1 MLEFHVQQKLNKL
14 ARCLQNGDR
23 KAGEQLFDLFAPK
36 IFGFFICRLRH
47 RETAE
52 DLTQEV
58 FLKVAGKIK
67 SFNEGKGGFSAWTW
81 QIAKNTLT
89 DHFRQK
95 RPINF
100 SELDAIELDLEAS
113 EKISTFRDPADISK
127 LEDIFWA
134 IKKLEVHE
142 RELAAHYYFSDLSYR
157 QISIITKKSEGA
169 LRVAIY
175 RINGKLKKLIY
186 DQIHTK

>member
-1 MLEFHVQQKLNKL
+1 
-14 ARCLQNGDR
+14 
-23 KAGEQLFDLFAPK
+23 
-36 IFGFFICRLRH
+36 
-47 RETAE
+47 
-52 DLTQEV
+52 
-58 FLKVAGKIK
+58 
-67 SFNEGKGGFSAWTW
+67 
-81 QIAKNTLT
+81 
-89 DHFRQK
+89 
-95 RPINF
+95 
-100 SELDAIELDLEAS
+100 LEAS
-113 EKISTFRDPADISK
+113 EKISTLRDPADISK
-127 LEDIFWA
+127 LEDIFCA